1 MPEENESQI
10 QQEVEEFSALKTHA
24 EKYDYFHAH
33 PALAKIFRAVH
44 FPKPEKKS
52 DAQPAVQ

>member
-10 QQEVEEFSALKTHA
+10 QQEVEKFSALKSHA
-24 EKYDYFHAH
+24 EKCGYFHAH

-44 FPKPEKKS
+44 FPKPEEKS
-52 DAQPAVQ
+52 DAQPAV